1 MVKIKIGDT
10 MELTKVLNEGV
21 SGNTVQSIVSNNVE
35 KPMTRQA
42 ANVYKMYSDIAS
54 GVGENF
60 IESFRKALTDGLK
73 PEDLRKYFGTLL
85 LSPISMEEINFKMRV
100 ILETKIYE
108 EKMKLKNQE
117 IQNQPQFQVVEGGM
131 QKVYVDQNNRAA

>member
-1 MVKIKIGDT
+1 

-21 SGNTVQSIVSNNVE
+21 SGNTVQSIVSKNAE

-42 ANVYKMYSDIAS
+42 ADVYKMYSDITK

-60 IESFRKALTDGLK
+60 VESFRKALTDGLK

-85 LSPISMEEINFKMRV
+85 LSPISIDEINFKMRV
-100 ILETKIYE
+100 ILETKMYE

-117 IQNQPQFQVVEGGM
+117 VQNQPQFQVVEGGA